1 VEQLMIERIRALIT
15 RQPIATIGAAITGLV
30 VAGIALVNAFQPGT
44 VTEAQQGEV
53 VKFLAAMWVVL
64 GLVWPTVTPSRAPKL
79 PEGTPVLLPDGTA
92 GEVTRT

>member
-1 VEQLMIERIRALIT
+1 MLDRIRALIT
-15 RQPIATIGAAITGLV
+15 RQPVASIGAAITGLV
-30 VAGIALVNAFQPGT
+30 VAGITLVNAFAPGT

-79 PEGTPVLLPDGTA
+79 AEGQAVLLPDGTA
-92 GEVTRT
+92 GEVARK